1 MNKIFIFVF
10 CIVFSVKNCFSDD
23 CLQYK
28 ISPRIFLSFPIWKK
42 EVVQPLKPMDFLHGN
57 VSATFTE
64 NYEIVINRIKKKNG
78 FCVILKSVKARLGY
92 SDFLVKIDSR
102 HIPGS
107 CIYNAVLNHEDEHIK
122 AYLSIIEE
130 GKNKIEKSIFSAA
143 NSITP
148 IFIENEN
155 ELEKTFDFFN
165 LKIATHPDI
174 ILMKRFIK
182 AEEEIRNKKV
192 DINDPEIRIKNCLK

>member
-10 CIVFSVKNCFSDD
+10 CILFSVKNCFSDD

-92 SDFLVKIDSR
+92 NDFLVKIDSR

-107 CIYNAVLNHEDEHIK
+107 CMYNAVLNHEDEHIK
-122 AYLSIIEE
+122 AYLSIIED

-165 LKIATHPDI
+165 LKISTHPDI